1 MQLQVTKR
9 KDINMV
15 SRIERRC
22 DTTEYIDITPH
33 HADQLTECCNILEKA
48 GCWFEVHSGTISTP
62 TNGVFL
68 EADKIE
74 ALLAKHGKVVTK
86 HKHARLVEA
95 HYVDGEGRKPWER
108 GHVNT

>member
-1 MQLQVTKR
+1 MSGPARASISYHFKFR
-9 KDINMV
+9 PGIV
-15 SRIERRC
+15 SELAH
-22 DTTEYIDITPH
+22 TPH